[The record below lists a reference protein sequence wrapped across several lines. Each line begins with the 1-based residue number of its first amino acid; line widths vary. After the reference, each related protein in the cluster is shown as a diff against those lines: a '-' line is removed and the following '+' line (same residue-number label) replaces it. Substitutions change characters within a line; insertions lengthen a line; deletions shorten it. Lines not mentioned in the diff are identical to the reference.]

1 MPSLEVSLDS
11 LVASIERDGAST
23 DTTSVRVFAAA
34 LALLFIL
41 PACGAQTSDSTNGAK
56 PARQNEIRA
65 RLNTVVV
72 PAWDIGGLPGG
83 LRVTPGSGWVDNRL
97 EARSSYDRADSA
109 ASLARA
115 GRVIGY
121 QLVYNDAAE
130 TALRSGRGLEAFL
143 TSVELFSSTR
153 AASSSLR
160 GRVAFARRLEN
171 RSPQPGIDF
180 GAVRPFAVKAADEA
194 YGVREAV
201 RFGDNK
207 TFRTLVGFRRGR
219 IVGTAMV
226 VRVDREDGAD
236 LAERLVGI
244 LDSRIQ
250 IALDGGSNGDPVSIP
265 EYATAPDRRAPE
277 EPVRP
282 AGAPDLAAIAL
293 GSADVPPGIKCNPGE
308 YTDTTPPRFSFR
320 RSFCTHGRVV
330 GRTPLISLANE
341 VNVFESEEAAK
352 VSLSMT
358 AQAAATQSAR
368 DTFAENFTSTHNV
381 AATNVRS
388 RRLDLGDRAV
398 GILFSFDTKLGSV
411 VDLYALAQAGRGV
424 TTVEAMTSR
433 KAFHREDI
441 VRLLRVVQRRLA
453 TLD

>member
-1 MPSLEVSLDS
+1 MAHPRIVTLED
-11 LVASIERDGAST
+11 RGAKS
-23 DTTSVRVFAAA
+23 DTTSVRVFAGA
-34 LALLFIL
+34 LALLFVL
-41 PACGAQTSDSTNGAK
+41 PACGAQTSDPTSASASAESK
-56 PARQNEIRA
+56 QIRA

-72 PAWDIGGLPGG
+72 PAWDVGGLPGG
-83 LRVTPGSGWVDNRL
+83 LRVTPESGWVDNRL
-97 EARSSYDRADSA
+97 EAKNSYDSADSA

-121 QLVYNDAAE
+121 QLVYNDVAE
-130 TALRSGRGLEAFL
+130 AALRSGTGLQAFL
-143 TSVELFSSTR
+143 TSVELFSSAK
-153 AASSSLR
+153 AASASLR
-160 GRVAFARRLEN
+160 GRFAFARTREN
-171 RSPQPGIDF
+171 RSPQPGIHF

-201 RFGDNK
+201 RFGDDQ
-207 TFRTLVGFRRGR
+207 TFRTLVRFRRGR
-219 IVGTAMV
+219 IVGTAVV
-226 VRVDREDGAD
+226 VRVDRKDGAD
-236 LAERLVGI
+236 LAERLVGT

-250 IALDGGSNGDPVSIP
+250 IAVDGGSNGDPVSIP
-265 EYATAPDRRAPE
+265 EYATATDRNAPE

-293 GSADVPPGIKCNPGE
+293 GPDDLPSGITCNPGE
-308 YTDTTPPRFSFR
+308 YTSTTPPRVTFR
-320 RSFCTHGRVV
+320 RSFCTHGRTV
-330 GRTPLISLANE
+330 GRTPLLSLTNE
-341 VNVFESEEAAK
+341 VSAFESEEAAK

-388 RRLDLGDRAV
+388 RRFDLGDGAF
-398 GILFSFDTKLGSV
+398 GILFTFDTELGSV

-424 TTVEAMTSR
+424 TTVEAMGSP

-441 VRLLRVVQRRLA
+441 ARLLRIVQRRLA